1 MRRTITANSFSEALN
16 RIRST
21 AASRAGFCGSPG
33 EFENHYHAFKAA
45 RLVTDEPAVP
55 AEIGTFFQ
63 PQVGEEGVSVED
75 MYCANNIIQNRA
87 SRIASVNWGST
98 AGLDTVQYKI
108 PHYIMK
114 GISRHPDRVTS
125 TVCIEM
131 ITKLLLLGCAKM
143 ITSERDDV
151 GVYLRKG
158 VKRTLGEAERN
169 QSWQEPG
176 CGGNYSYYHET
187 ESDVDDDVYPYDEWE
202 NEADSDME
210 LADIPSQLNGSH
222 GEWTESD
229 DVKGKGR
236 QGQGQVRMKDMLRA
250 MVKQQLADVI
260 GPSMAKTVYTAG
272 SKAARGLKKKN
283 RAKQNGKPGKAS
295 SVRRVSEGSNPRS
308 YYSGDRLILGP
319 GSRKWAKAAINPFD
333 LSLKQIGVP
342 RQGSQPS
349 HKATGFVRGTGYIGD
364 GGVGYVYVMPTLA
377 NDRAIAGVTTD
388 DYEFNMLAQFD
399 STVPVMSQHGSSASP
414 KSVYMNNLP
423 YTAAQLQGTGISM
436 VEGRIVSVSVRAM
449 YTGTNLNKSG
459 NYYAMVQPDFVS
471 IIGGSH
477 AGAVS
482 GNGYTVDTMAGF
494 DCTEISSVQQVKE
507 SRLIWVPNHI
517 NLYDYP
523 LPNASAGRKVYPYA
537 ENQMQFDGATA
548 CGTGAIMITGMPGE
562 TFYFEIVLHAEY
574 TGPGVVQG
582 LLTESISDAV
592 GFDAV
597 ACALMKGQRM
607 AASQPNATLGQ
618 TIRAELKAERIV
630 Y

>member
-1 MRRTITANSFSEALN
+1 MEDVCCANSI
-16 RIRST
+16 IRSRT
-21 AASRAGFCGSPG
+21 
-33 EFENHYHAFKAA
+33 
-45 RLVTDEPAVP
+45 
-55 AEIGTFFQ
+55 
-63 PQVGEEGVSVED
+63 
-75 MYCANNIIQNRA
+75 

-108 PHYIMK
+108 PHFIMK

-131 ITKLLLLGCAKM
+131 IVKLLLLGQAKL

-176 CGGNYSYYHET
+176 CGGNYSYFHET
-187 ESDVDDDVYPYDEWE
+187 ESDPETDDVYPYDEWE
-202 NEADSDME
+202 NDADSDME

-229 DVKGKGR
+229 DVKGKNR

-250 MVKQQLADVI
+250 MVKQQLADVV

-283 RAKQNGKPGKAS
+283 RAKPNGKPGKPSA
-295 SVRRVSEGSNPRS
+295 VRRVSEGSNPRS

-319 GSRKWAKAAINPFD
+319 GSRKWVKAAINPFD

-349 HKATGFVRGTGYIGD
+349 QKVTGFVRGTGYIGTA
-364 GGVGYVYVMPTLA
+364 GVGFVYVMPCLA

-388 DYEFNMLAQFD
+388 DYAFNMLAQFD
-399 STVPVMSQHGSSASP
+399 NLNPVLNQNGNSASP
-414 KSVYMNNLP
+414 KSVYMSNLP
-423 YTAAQLQGTGISM
+423 YNFAQLTAPVTGTSL
-436 VEGRIVSVSVRAM
+436 VDGRIVSVSLRVM

-459 NYYAMVQPDFVS
+459 NYYSMVQPDFLNIV
-471 IIGGSH
+471 GGTHS
-477 AGAVS
+477 APTA
-482 GNGYTVDTMAGF
+482 GNGYTVDTMASF

-507 SRLIWVPNHI
+507 SRIIWIPNNI

-523 LPNASAGRKVYPYA
+523 FPNATTPRKIYPYA
-537 ENQMQFDGATA
+537 EGQMQFDGATG

-562 TFYFEIVLHAEY
+562 SFYFEIVLHAEY
-574 TGPGVVQG
+574 TGPGVAQG
-582 LLTESISDAV
+582 LLTESFSDAV

-597 ACALMKGQRM
+597 ACSLMKGQRL

-618 TIRAELKAERIV
+618 TIRSELRAEKIV